1 MSRLA
6 EGDDLSNE
14 ELFAQLRALDVGQF
28 VLSNASVLASLTY
41 DKLDAGDLEQARIG
55 IDALQ
60 ALVPVLE
67 GRVEPQAKRDLEAV
81 IANLQVA
88 FAGRTG

>member
-6 EGDDLSNE
+6 EGEPSADDL
-14 ELFAQLRALDVGQF
+14 LAQLRALDVGQF
-28 VLSNASVLASLTY
+28 LLSNASILASLTF
-41 DKLDAGDLEQARIG
+41 DKLDAGELEQARIG

-60 ALVPVLE
+60 ALLPVLE

-81 IANLQVA
+81 IAELQVA
-88 FAGRTG
+88 FAGRAG